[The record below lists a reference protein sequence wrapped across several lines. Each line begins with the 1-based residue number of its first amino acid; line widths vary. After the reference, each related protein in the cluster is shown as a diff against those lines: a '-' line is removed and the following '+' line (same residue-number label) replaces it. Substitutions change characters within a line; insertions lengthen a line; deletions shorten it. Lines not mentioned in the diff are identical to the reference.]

1 MQDRRAAVLVA
12 VALAACT
19 NDTGNGAASANG
31 AAGPLVASSEAAV
44 PENWEA
50 WLVGRWGR
58 DGGCDDRPVE
68 FRADG
73 RFFASDDPIMR
84 RWGVRKEGER
94 YRLVLSPSAN
104 DDAYLVRMRDGT
116 IRLDSLDGRETAK
129 LIRC

>member
-1 MQDRRAAVLVA
+1 MQGRRAAVVIAAALVGCA
-12 VALAACT
+12 Q
-19 NDTGNGAASANG
+19 DGSNGAAAANG
-31 AAGPLVASSEAAV
+31 AAGPLIASSEAAV

-58 DGGCDDRPVE
+58 DGACDARPVE

-116 IRLDSLDGRETAK
+116 IRLESLDSRETAK